1 MFEAIRATLLVSG
14 LVFPGI
20 AAYTAVYVTLGIMLA
35 MAAKVRRP
43 HLASPVM
50 LAVFAAFGAIV
61 LSILLNGGSA
71 GNWTTLAMVLPFI
84 AVPMTGA
91 GLVSVTPRQFAT
103 FCLLGALAALVVG
116 LVDIFAL
123 DLRRAGGENNPI
135 HYASLAGMLGMVSL
149 IGAVGHK
156 DRLRYVFL
164 LGPAAAFA
172 TALLSGSRGPLL
184 ADGITFFIAIG
195 AVWSDR
201 RLLLALLVFPLAGLA
216 AIIVSGEGERALL
229 LFSGIFSETTMRSDS
244 NRLMMYQAA
253 AHMFTTSPLWGHGF
267 ENFMEI
273 AGTLYPPIARYDN
286 LHSDISNLV
295 AVGGILGAIGYVGL
309 VGAPLFALLNPLAR
323 QNRTLVT
330 LALMVSVGNGV
341 LGLTNAIIGLL
352 PQMTL
357 MVLMTGY
364 VLALERGATA
374 LKDQGA
380 LH

>member
-1 MFEAIRATLLVSG
+1 MFEAIRGTLLVSG

-20 AAYTAVYVTLGIMLA
+20 AAYTAVYLTLATMLA
-35 MAAKVRRP
+35 MAPCVRSG
-43 HLASPVM
+43 HLQSPVA
-50 LAVFAAFGAIV
+50 LAVFAAFGGLV
-61 LSILLNGGSA
+61 LSILLNGASA
-71 GNWTTLAMVLPFI
+71 GNWTTLAMALPFI

-91 GLVSVTPRQFAT
+91 GLASVTPRQFAT
-103 FCLLGALAALVVG
+103 FCLLGASAALAVG
-116 LVDIFAL
+116 LIDIFAL
-123 DLRRAGGENNPI
+123 DLSRAGGENNPI

-149 IGAVGHK
+149 IGAVGQT

-164 LGPAAAFA
+164 LGPVAAFA

-184 ADGITFFIAIG
+184 ADGVMFVIAFG
-195 AVWSDR
+195 VFWRDR
-201 RLLLALLVFPLAGLA
+201 RFILALLIFPLVGLA
-216 AIIVSGEGERALL
+216 AIVLSGAGQRALL
-229 LFSGIFSETTMRSDS
+229 LFSGILSERTMQSDG

-253 AHMFTTSPLWGHGF
+253 GHMFTTSPFWGHGF

-273 AGTLYPPIARYDN
+273 AGALYPPIARYDN

-295 AVGGILGAIGYVGL
+295 AVGGMLGGIAYIGL
-309 VGAPLFALLNPLAR
+309 VGAPLFALINPLAR
-323 QNRTLVT
+323 QNRPLIA

-364 VLALERGATA
+364 VLALERRAITVSD
-374 LKDQGA
+374 KR
-380 LH
+380 